1 MSLDASQSHLAG
13 WASPP
18 AGPTSPQRRPG
29 QATSGLGPASARQ
42 RRQALTGVTRVS
54 RPPRNLIA
62 DFERLVAEFPGHV
75 HAARK
80 LKVTDPKHDA
90 VIRMALR
97 GFSLTSKVYKWDA
110 AHFAYVR
117 RRALQHYES
126 LGEAPLLFFGLAAG
140 YALGLAA
147 ELELTKAEFR
157 VAETHLDDTIRLQMP
172 ALRSGLI
179 SGLAMADSPSRRGV

>member
-1 MSLDASQSHLAG
+1 MAWEASSSSVGGAPGQG
-13 WASPP
+13 R
-18 AGPTSPQRRPG
+18 AGP
-29 QATSGLGPASARQ
+29 SAVRGSHPSAA
-42 RRQALTGVTRVS
+42 RLS
-54 RPPRNLIA
+54 RPPRNLIG
-62 DFERLVAEFPGHV
+62 DFERLVTEFPEHV

-110 AHFAYVR
+110 PHFVYVR
-117 RRALQHYES
+117 RRAAQHYEA
-126 LGEAPLLFFGLAAG
+126 LGDAPLLFFALAAG

-157 VAETHLDDTIRLQMP
+157 AAEAHLDDTIRLQLP
-172 ALRSGLI
+172 ALRSGLMA
-179 SGLAMADSPSRRGV
+179 GMAMASLQARPETGRG